1 MKFPVTQ
8 ETGVPSYSFTEYDNL
23 YSKIYIVCEDAVT
36 HFNMSVEKNNRQQK
50 YWSQHYRRLFGQL
63 AYDVNFF

>member
-50 YWSQHYRRLFGQL
+50 Y
-63 AYDVNFF
+63 